1 MRVFVPI
8 ESEEDL
14 IKALLAGLPLVPWRP
29 GRTPVA
35 EQRDAALAGMDQPP
49 SPPAT
54 SVPAKAA

>member
-8 ESEEDL
+8 ETEEDL
-14 IKALLAGLPLVPWRP
+14 LLALAAGLPLVPWRP

-35 EQRDAALAGMDQPP
+35 EQRDQAIAALDQPP

-54 SVPAKAA
+54 SVPKAA